1 MNIICVKYIMF
12 QGIRDYFFGPEDQ
25 NTNENLVGGKNGS
38 KSGSKKTFTLAEKM
52 VIAKKLKNISEEE
65 AVKDYEHLR
74 QIDLKKVSNETRIGN
89 KFVDYFT
96 FPQRLETVSKKGM
109 NYFDFLQDTEYHKKE
124 YIKRLLDYQKGDDKQ
139 VALYRVFKLH
149 CGSIGLFKPLNAME
163 VFHRFKPRSVL
174 DFCMGWGSEL
184 VGAAALDVPNFIG
197 IDLNKQLKEPCL
209 RMAKLLKQQ
218 GTKTKIKL
226 MFKDALRF
234 DYSKLDYDMVL
245 TSPPY
250 YNVELYNGSELRTE
264 EEWEQE
270 FYIPLFT
277 NTYKYL
283 KKGGHYALNVPPK
296 IYESVC
302 LDLFGPAKIKIPLKK
317 KAHPKNNLTKKGYN
331 EFIYVW
337 IKRT

>member
-1 MNIICVKYIMF
+1 MF
-12 QGIRDYFFGPEDQ
+12 QGIRDYFFGPEDL
-25 NTNENLVGGKNGS
+25 NTNEKLVGGKSGS
-38 KSGSKKTFTLAEKM
+38 KSGNSNKKKAFTLAEKKA
-52 VIAKKLKNISEEE
+52 IAKKIKNITEEE
-65 AVKDYEHLR
+65 AIKDYEYLQ
-74 QIDLKKVSNETRIGN
+74 QIDLKNVSNETRIGN

-124 YIKRLLDYQKGDDKQ
+124 YIKKLLDYQKGDDKQ

-149 CGSIGLFKPLNAME
+149 CGSIGLFKPLNAMD
-163 VFHRFKPRSVL
+163 VFKRFKPLSVL

-184 VGAAALDVPNFIG
+184 VGACALNVPNFIG
-197 IDLNKQLKEPCL
+197 IDLNKNLKEPCTK
-209 RMAKLLKQQ
+209 MAKLLKQL

-226 MFKDALRF
+226 MFKDALKV

-250 YNVELYNGSELRTE
+250 YNVEIYEGTTVRTE

-270 FYIPLFT
+270 FYMPLFT
-277 NTYKYL
+277 ETYKHL
-283 KKGGHYALNVPPK
+283 KKGGYYALNVPQK

-302 LDLFGPAKIKIPLKK
+302 LDLFGQAKIKVPLKK
-317 KAHPKNNLTKKGYN
+317 KTRPKNKYTKREYN
-331 EFIYVW
+331 EYIYVW
-337 IKRT
+337 IKP